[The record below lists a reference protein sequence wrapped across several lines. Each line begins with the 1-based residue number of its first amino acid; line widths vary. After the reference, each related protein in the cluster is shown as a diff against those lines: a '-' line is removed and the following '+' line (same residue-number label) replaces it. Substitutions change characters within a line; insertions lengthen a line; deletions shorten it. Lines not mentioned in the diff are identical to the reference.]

1 VIKKPFF
8 CPRGDGQEKAR
19 QVLMK
24 KLGIM
29 EEEGSSAD
37 DLLLS

>member
-1 VIKKPFF
+1 
-8 CPRGDGQEKAR
+8 
-19 QVLMK
+19 MK